1 MTTDFANHVALNPV
15 NRAILS
21 RWHLL
26 DLPGADLGVTIDV
39 ANQAR
44 VHLWYPAHFGYDY
57 AALVSEEDG
66 TRRFLVRETR
76 AGMADV
82 ERQRALSATRMNHLN
97 LSVTDVPT
105 TQAFLEKYFG
115 MRHGGG
121 NANIAF
127 VTDENAMMLTLT
139 SMKVGRES
147 EER

>member
-1 MTTDFANHVALNPV
+1 MRAFVCALHDYRLDEVEKERGGRLALRLRVARNQA

-57 AALVSEEDG
+57 AALMSEEDG

-82 ERQRALSATRMNHLN
+82 ERQRALSATRI
-97 LSVTDVPT
+97 
-105 TQAFLEKYFG
+105 
-115 MRHGGG
+115 MR
-121 NANIAF
+121 
-127 VTDENAMMLTLT
+127 
-139 SMKVGRES
+139 
-147 EER
+147 